1 MYKYANTKTTQE
13 KFILVYRCVEVV
25 GCVKCEELAS
35 WEAVPEGV
43 RLEGQTDFCW
53 LCEQPQIHEAAIR
66 GLVPVKGPM
75 PVKFPLPNPQD
86 PFSLKPGSI
95 SVGFSD
101 NKASVVEKSEGLSA
115 AIAGARAAATQFN
128 KKDQNLVSNTTTNS
142 YSNSTSSG
150 RPDSKSLEEDKMLES
165 CSAGGSGEE
174 ASVPSKTE
182 QLNPIKCEESSSR
195 GQTREDLKQ
204 IPGASAKVFS

>member
-1 MYKYANTKTTQE
+1 
-13 KFILVYRCVEVV
+13 
-25 GCVKCEELAS
+25 
-35 WEAVPEGV
+35 
-43 RLEGQTDFCW
+43 
-53 LCEQPQIHEAAIR
+53 
-66 GLVPVKGPM
+66 M

-128 KKDQNLVSNTTTNS
+128 KKDQNLLSNTTTNS

-165 CSAGGSGEE
+165 CSVGGSGEE

-182 QLNPIKCEESSSR
+182 QLNPIQCEESSSR